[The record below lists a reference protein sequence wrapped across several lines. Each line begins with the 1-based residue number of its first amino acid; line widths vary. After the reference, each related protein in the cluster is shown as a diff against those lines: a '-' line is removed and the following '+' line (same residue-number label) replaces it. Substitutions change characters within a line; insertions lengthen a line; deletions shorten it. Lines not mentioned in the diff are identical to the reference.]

1 MDFISLWLAYQ
12 LNVVS
17 PTPDLARD
25 FTTEELQVI
34 FQMATTTQETDSS
47 VQSNLDQSSAAGT
60 EDSVAAYARSLQ
72 LALNGD
78 EVNSFWSGVLNTL
91 KQGLLRVLQA
101 VQELI
106 INVQEAV
113 EPSEEE
119 AVAESTEF
127 SPEQSYSQLRYLG
140 IKDIDHITR
149 LSAKEIKD
157 FAPIQ
162 KKPVVSPDVQPLH
175 LAAVERMTQEP
186 QKDTFEPQ
194 VGTSFHEDGSVTL
207 RVLVGNDFERLHV
220 IGDFNNWGEV
230 ENLEDYQLEP
240 TTENPHVHAVTLP
253 ADDYHK
259 QQYRLVDQDG
269 EQRVDLGATL
279 LSTPA
284 FNERFY
290 DGQQSH
296 ELNSVFWNPTP
307 VPEEE
312 RAPLLDLRGKQLT
325 IAEADVLSL
334 AMKWQCQNPHSG
346 FYGDT
351 GEEHIPRL
359 YNFVRE
365 CGLPEAMAKLGYNTV
380 EFMPLDTHVDFW
392 EPGAEYLPDW
402 RYSYQTISFYGK
414 HPDFGSPDELRQMI
428 NAFHKS
434 DVAVVLDVVY
444 SHYSPRG
451 NNPPREFAPAGFS
464 QYVAQDGSELYGG
477 NWTEWGTRRFKY
489 TPEIRQNLI
498 DAGLMNLVEY
508 GFDGLRIDNVNG
520 IDAQPNGREFL
531 KELTAAVDTYRPQAV
546 VIGEGY
552 FGDPILN
559 RSRNVGGAGLLTTYS
574 DRFYLWFTEN
584 LLKYVDEIDTWK
596 LNHMLSQDWPL
607 AMLYYPGNHDEFAN
621 PGNPFQARGRYL
633 ADAIDG
639 GDFHNQK
646 IRSWSALTLF
656 ASSYYLDMF
665 QLWTMQEGNLNSN
678 SAVDWSRLTDEQV
691 AQMVQFQGDMK
702 RFFRAQPAFA
712 PYNMHSN
719 MLHWIDHE
727 NKVVVFERIDF
738 ETGQRVYA
746 VTNLGDHAIE
756 NYKIP
761 VFPEDARF
769 EIALDSDRAIY
780 GGEEKNPTYTQA
792 EDHEVEFSL
801 DAYGVVG
808 LVQADGYEPEPN
820 AQGDVPYQAPTERP
834 ESDEY
839 YFYQNEYRP

>member
-12 LNVVS
+12 LSVVS
-17 PTPDLARD
+17 PSSDLA
-25 FTTEELQVI
+25 
-34 FQMATTTQETDSS
+34 TDSS
-47 VQSNLDQSSAAGT
+47 KEEVQFVFNVSSTQDNQADSTGKTIKFNLSPEGESIEEGVVDA
-60 EDSVAAYARSLQ
+60 ARSLQ
-72 LALNGD
+72 LAFESDGSG
-78 EVNSFWSGVLNTL
+78 SFWSGFFNTL
-91 KQGLLRVLQA
+91 KQGVLRVIEA
-101 VQELI
+101 VQQLI
-106 INVQEAV
+106 INVQESV
-113 EPSEEE
+113 QPSSSSEETTVKE
-119 AVAESTEF
+119 IIPKES
-127 SPEQSYSQLRYLG
+127 YALRYLG
-140 IKDIDHITR
+140 IEDINRLTG
-149 LSAKEIKD
+149 LSATEIND
-157 FAPIQ
+157 FAPME
-162 KKPVVSPDVQPLH
+162 KKPVVSPDVKSLH
-175 LAAVERMTQEP
+175 LASVEKLEKEP
-186 QKDTFEPQ
+186 EKDIFDPQ
-194 VGTSFHEDGSVTL
+194 VGTKFHEDGSVTL

-220 IGDFNNWGEV
+220 IGDFNNWGDTD
-230 ENLEDYQLEP
+230 NLAAYTLQP
-240 TTENPHVHAVTLP
+240 TEQNPHVHAVTLP
-253 ADDYHK
+253 PNDYHK
-259 QQYRLVDQDG
+259 KQYRLVDQDG

-290 DGQQSH
+290 EDQKSH

-307 VPEEE
+307 IPEEE
-312 RAPLLDLRGKQLT
+312 RAPTLDLRGKQLT
-325 IAEADVLSL
+325 IAETDVLSL
-334 AMKWQCQNPHSG
+334 AMKWQCQNPDSD

-414 HPDFGSPDELRQMI
+414 HPDFGSPDELRQMV

-434 DVAVVLDVVY
+434 DVAVLLDVVY

-464 QYVAQDGSELYGG
+464 QYVSQDGGELYGAA
-477 NWTEWGTRRFKY
+477 WTEWGTRRFNY
-489 TPEIRQNLI
+489 TPEIRKNLI
-498 DAGLMNLVEY
+498 DAGLVNLIDY

-520 IDAQPNGREFL
+520 IDAQPYGREFL
-531 KELTAAVDTYRPQAV
+531 KELTAAVDKYRPQSV

-552 FGDPILN
+552 FGDPYLN
-559 RSRNVGGAGLLTTYS
+559 RSRDNGGAGLLTTYS

-584 LLKYVDEIDTWK
+584 LLKYVDEIDTRK
-596 LNHMLSQDWPL
+596 LDYMLSEDWPL

-639 GDFHNQK
+639 GEHNQK

-678 SAVDWSRLTDEQV
+678 APINWSKLTEEEV

-712 PYNMHSN
+712 PYNMHRN
-719 MLHWIDHE
+719 MLHWVDHE
-727 NKVVVFERIDF
+727 NKVVTFERIDF

-746 VTNLGDHAIE
+746 VTNLGDHEIE

-761 VFPEDARF
+761 VFPEDAKF
-769 EIALDSDRAIY
+769 EVALDSDRAIY
-780 GGEEKNPTYTQA
+780 GGEENNPKFIKA
-792 EDHEVEFSL
+792 ADHEVEFSL

-808 LVQADGYEPEPN
+808 LVQADGYQPEPT
-820 AQGDVPYQAPTERP
+820 GDIPAEEPIERP
-834 ESDEY
+834 RFENDF
-839 YFYQNEYRP
+839 FYNTKYRP